1 MLTSFPRRR
10 WTLVL
15 VSVVAAC
22 EAPSLATPSITGSSH
37 PSSAVIPN
45 APPSGGPLELD
56 VTDPKGDNTGPI
68 DVRAMAFVFDNTG
81 AFNITL
87 QADASAPFATGGS
100 IRININLYN
109 PAKSSFFH
117 CNPVDFTLAADT
129 RTVVLTGSSSELT
142 SWASGDLVYTN
153 SLAGTPN
160 PPNVSE
166 YRSSVIWNFDI
177 TATTELEDVIALK
190 DLAKPV
196 KVVRSKATLG
206 SQGLT
211 CFTN

>member
-1 MLTSFPRRR
+1 M
-10 WTLVL
+10 LVL
-15 VSVVAAC
+15 AFVVAGCDAS
-22 EAPSLATPSITGSSH
+22 SLATPPTAGSSQ
-37 PSSAVIPN
+37 PSSAVIPS
-45 APPSGGPLELD
+45 APPTGGPLELD
-56 VTDPKGDNTGPI
+56 VTDPNGDNTGPI
-68 DVRAMAFVFDNTG
+68 DVRSMTFVFDNTG

-109 PAKSSFFH
+109 PAKSSYFH
-117 CNPVDFTLAADT
+117 CNPVDFSLSADT

-166 YRSSVIWNFDI
+166 YRSQVVWNFDI
-177 TATTELEDVIALK
+177 NATTQLEDVIAFK
-190 DLAKPV
+190 DLSKPV

-206 SQGLT
+206 SQGLA
-211 CFTN
+211 CFTG